1 MLNEKYKAMSDD
13 GKEYDDKGEVL
24 KGGGYY
30 MKKGKLCKMEM
41 EDDGKEKYDGDKK
54 EEKKDDDDMDKSEG
68 VTEDDLQK
76 SLDLLDDF
84 AKSDDAVSRK
94 EELLTKAS
102 SGDLSEDERD
112 ELFKALG
119 GEDKAD
125 DAEEPIS
132 KSLSENNTI
141 QDALDVSDYLAE
153 QHTELVKS
161 LDAVGDEIRKSDNR
175 RHEFNL
181 ILAKAVKDIGTLV
194 KAVSERIGV
203 IEDQPARA
211 PKSVGAAPLQKSF
224 GGTPEGEQLNKSQV
238 LGALEAMNV
247 DAMSKGEQKVAGEDM
262 LHAIAKFE
270 QTNFISPKMMDAVKA
285 FRAQHAK

>member
-13 GKEYDDKGEVL
+13 GKEYDNKGEVQ

-41 EDDGKEKYDGDKK
+41 EDDKEGKEKYDGD
-54 EEKKDDDDMDKSEG
+54 KKDDDDMDKSEG

-76 SLDLLDDF
+76 SLDMLDAF
-84 AKSDDAVSRK
+84 AKSEDSVSRK
-94 EELLTKAS
+94 EELLSKA
-102 SGDLSEDERD
+102 GEGNLTDEERD

-119 GEDKAD
+119 GEDTAAAAD
-125 DAEEPIS
+125 DAEPIS
-132 KSLSENNTI
+132 KSMTENQTI

-161 LDAVGDEIRKSDNR
+161 LDVVGEEIRKSDNR

-181 ILAKAVKDIGTLV
+181 ILAKAVSDIGNLV

-203 IEDQPARA
+203 IETQPARA
-211 PKSVGAAPLQKSF
+211 PKSTGVAPLQKSF
-224 GGTPEGEQLNKSQV
+224 AGKPEGEQLTKSEI
-238 LGALEAMNV
+238 LGAMEAMNM
-247 DAMSKGEQKVAGEDM
+247 AALKKGETKIAGEDM
-262 LHAIAKFE
+262 LHSIAKFE
-270 QTNFISPKMMDAVKA
+270 QTNFISPKMMDAVKN
-285 FRAQHAK
+285 FRAQR